1 MKNAVRKAAYFGV
14 GAVVATLAIGLLHL
28 PVAAPLLRA
37 ISPAAVCPLTRG
49 TAAQIDRAHDLG
61 AAQLRAA
68 NGTTAP
74 ARPAL
79 GFRLDAPVDIASWAK
94 ARNVTCASVGGNATL
109 QRCTD
114 VPADDGATIDEV
126 IFELRTTGELV
137 NVQTMRRGLSPET
150 AAALA
155 TRLEDRAARELGAPT
170 KLGGEATAAHFSHG
184 SLATFVAEHAFHD
197 YRATISAT
205 SFGDRGTMV
214 REQYLSV
221 L

>member
-1 MKNAVRKAAYFGV
+1 MKKTLLPKAAYLGL
-14 GAVVATLAIGLLHL
+14 GATLAIGLLHL
-28 PVAAPLLRA
+28 PVAAPLLSA
-37 ISPAAVCPLTRG
+37 ISPSAVCPLTRG

-61 AAQLRAA
+61 AANLRGASA
-68 NGTTAP
+68 MTAP

-79 GFRLDAPVDIASWAK
+79 GFRLDAPVDLASWAK
-94 ARNVTCASVGGNATL
+94 THRVTCASVGENATL
-109 QRCTD
+109 QRCVD
-114 VPADDGATIDEV
+114 VLADDGSTIDEV
-126 IFELRTTGELV
+126 TFETRATGELV

-170 KLGGEATAAHFSHG
+170 KLGGEATAAHFARG
-184 SLATFVAEHAFHD
+184 KLATYIAEHAFHD

-205 SFGDRGTMV
+205 SFGERGTMV